1 MVICTDVT
9 AEKKA
14 AQEIIRE
21 QQLLRQLIDLQ
32 ERERKFLSYEIHDGF
47 AQQIT
52 GALFHLEAFQRLREA
67 DRLQA
72 EKDLDQSAALLS
84 RSIDETR
91 RLISGLRPP
100 ILDES
105 GILAAVE
112 YLICEYRERSGV
124 DIMLRHDLRGSR
136 FAPPLENAVFRIV
149 QESLTNA
156 TRHSRSDFIRVELS
170 EIEDRL
176 QIVIFDEGVGFDP
189 AAVPENRFGLR
200 SIRERTRLLEGRVE
214 IDSAP
219 GAGCSIRVELPLV
232 PAAE

>member
-1 MVICTDVT
+1 
-9 AEKKA
+9 
-14 AQEIIRE
+14 
-21 QQLLRQLIDLQ
+21 
-32 ERERKFLSYEIHDGF
+32 
-47 AQQIT
+47 
-52 GALFHLEAFQRLREA
+52 LREA